1 MAKDLIL
8 DKLPPQNL
16 DAEMAVLGSMLLD
29 EEAVSVSSEKLDATC
44 FYKDTHRKIFQAI
57 MDLYNTNKAVD
68 LITLTNAL
76 KIEGALEEIGGA
88 SYLTSLANAVPT
100 AANINYYAGIVR
112 EKYILRTLI
121 NNSHLSSCHLRTI
134 TITV

>member
-1 MAKDLIL
+1 MAKDSNL

-29 EEAVSVSSEKLDATC
+29 EEAVSISAEKLDAAC

-57 MDLYNTNKAVD
+57 SDLYNANKAVD
-68 LITLTNAL
+68 LITLTEAL
-76 KIEGALEEIGGA
+76 RKEEALDAIGGA
-88 SYLTSLANAVPT
+88 SYLTSLANSVPT
-100 AANINYYAGIVR
+100 AANINHYAGIVR

-121 NNSHLSSCHLRTI
+121 NNSTRI
-134 TITV
+134 ITVCHESEGNI